1 MWFFFVLFEQKI
13 EIEQILI
20 QKYTRYKKKRQ
31 VVPEC
36 VGACHYS
43 FLTNDYSKTIGFKIS
58 GLYLIYEK
66 LDSLLH
72 GFKIIFNRR
81 EYQVAIDVEVAV
93 GYVVAH
99 ANDIGPRNLW
109 T

>member
-20 QKYTRYKKKRQ
+20 QKYTRYKKNGR
-31 VVPEC
+31 
-36 VGACHYS
+36 
-43 FLTNDYSKTIGFKIS
+43 FLTEPAIILFLRMIILKRLVLRIS

-81 EYQVAIDVEVAV
+81 EHQVAIDVEVAV
-93 GYVVAH
+93 SYVIAH
-99 ANDIGPRNLW
+99 ADYIGPRNLW